1 MTRPKGLLH
10 NDKPKCPTAKKI
22 ACVFD
27 AENLFNW
34 GKYNKPIDE
43 LIDKADVY
51 VLRENWQ
58 DFCCCIMQI
67 MTYKKKILVSHCI
80 VLTEATL
87 GSDIVMWKFIPT
99 LLIDFVQLF
108 KYPLNVNF
116 VL

>member
-1 MTRPKGLLH
+1 MTNPNAPQLKNLL
-10 NDKPKCPTAKKI
+10 
-22 ACVFD
+22 VFFG

-58 DFCCCIMQI
+58 DFCYCIMQI

-87 GSDIVMWKFIPT
+87 GSDIVMWKSIPT

-108 KYPLNVNF
+108 KYPLNVYF